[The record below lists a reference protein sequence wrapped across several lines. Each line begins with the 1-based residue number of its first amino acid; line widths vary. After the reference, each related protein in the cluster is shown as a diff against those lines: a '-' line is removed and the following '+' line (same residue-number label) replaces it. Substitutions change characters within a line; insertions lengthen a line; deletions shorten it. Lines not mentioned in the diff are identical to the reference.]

1 MAQKIFTIR
10 LPSINVALPGYCEN
24 YTEWIPPGFAHGFVV
39 TSEAAEFLYKTTDY
53 WYPEHERILLWCDP
67 TVGIQ
72 WPVDCAPILA
82 AKDAAGKV
90 LAEADAFA

>member
-1 MAQKIFTIR
+1 
-10 LPSINVALPGYCEN
+10 V
-24 YTEWIPPGFAHGFVV
+24 PPGFAHGFVV

-53 WYPEHERILLWCDP
+53 GYPEHERSLLCCDP

-72 WPVDCAPILA
+72 WPVDGAPKLA